1 MNKKD
6 FAEFY
11 GFDDDEMALLETLLK
26 LFKGKIVSIKKKVD
40 KEQS

>member
-1 MNKKD
+1 MTKSEFQQFYD
-6 FAEFY
+6 FT
-11 GFDDDEMALLETLLK
+11 DDEMALLETLLK

>member
-1 MNKKD
+1 MKKKD
-6 FAEFY
+6 WQKFWELT
-11 GFDDDEMALLETLLK
+11 DEDMELLETLLK

>member
-1 MNKKD
+1 MKKKD
-6 FAEFY
+6 WQQFWELT
-11 GFDDDEMALLETLLK
+11 DEDMELLETLLK